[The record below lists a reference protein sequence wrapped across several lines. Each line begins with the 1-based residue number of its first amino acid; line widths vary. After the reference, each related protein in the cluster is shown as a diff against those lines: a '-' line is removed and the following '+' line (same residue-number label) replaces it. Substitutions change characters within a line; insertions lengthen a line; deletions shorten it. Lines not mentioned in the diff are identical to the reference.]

1 MVVIKKSEADLQ
13 NTHSVTSMAWPSTA
27 PGGRAGLDNSLLNI
41 CSCQQQ
47 FLRSKSRSHSLDGA
61 AWAVKD
67 EGAGAGGACHIYGQ
81 GRGTNSQK
89 HTKTTKYNKYN
100 EVQFEQRRV
109 FTILNLQLK
118 QCCPNLFIIPATT
131 AAFTWQVRNSKFPIL
146 RRNYWI
152 FAPSQQLTI
161 SSRSLA
167 PALAARAFR
176 CGSCRTTC
184 WWGSEAGWCFICF
197 SCAFLAPSCDSA
209 LQKLLKSWVCDSSAS
224 LLVQNVF
231 VALEVHHA
239 WQEAQ
244 NARKPPLKPSI
255 ATNATH
261 HLSTIKHLS

>member
-1 MVVIKKSEADLQ
+1 MVVIKKSEADLR

-27 PGGRAGLDNSLLNI
+27 PGGRAGLDNSLINI

-81 GRGTNSQK
+81 GRGTNSQR
-89 HTKTTKYNKYN
+89 HTKTTKYN

-131 AAFTWQVRNSKFPIL
+131 AAFTWQVHNSKFPVFEEEL
-146 RRNYWI
+146 LN
-152 FAPSQQLTI
+152 FCPI
-161 SSRSLA
+161 SAADDFFSESCSGSCGEGPFDVEA
-167 PALAARAFR
+167 VAQHADEAARLADA
-176 CGSCRTTC
+176 S
-184 WWGSEAGWCFICF
+184 SVF

-209 LQKLLKSWVCDSSAS
+209 LQKLLKS
-224 LLVQNVF
+224 
-231 VALEVHHA
+231 
-239 WQEAQ
+239 
-244 NARKPPLKPSI
+244 
-255 ATNATH
+255 
-261 HLSTIKHLS
+261 

>member
-27 PGGRAGLDNSLLNI
+27 PGGRAGLDNSLINI

-81 GRGTNSQK
+81 GRGTNSQR
-89 HTKTTKYNKYN
+89 HTKTTKYN

-131 AAFTWQVRNSKFPIL
+131 AAFTWQVHNSKFPVFEEELLTFCPISAADDFFSESCSGSCGEGLSMWKLSHNMPMRQRGWMMLHLFFLCIPCAIL
-146 RRNYWI
+146 RLSIAKIAEELSLWLFR
-152 FAPSQQLTI
+152 L
-161 SSRSLA
+161 SSCAKCL
-167 PALAARAFR
+167 
-176 CGSCRTTC
+176 CGSGGPSCLARSTQC
-184 WWGSEAGWCFICF
+184 QEVSSEALHCN
-197 SCAFLAPSCDSA
+197 
-209 LQKLLKSWVCDSSAS
+209 Q
-224 LLVQNVF
+224 
-231 VALEVHHA
+231 
-239 WQEAQ
+239 
-244 NARKPPLKPSI
+244 RYTPL
-255 ATNATH
+255 
-261 HLSTIKHLS
+261 KHLS